1 MNDEWIV
8 TISYIPDEGALRQ
21 TLEIILRFTSWELAA
36 AVIATIDP
44 NTVHGFT
51 VRHMIDNDD

>member
-8 TISYIPDEGALRQ
+8 SISYIPDEGALQQ
-21 TLEIILRFTSWELAA
+21 TMEILLRFTSWELAA

-44 NTVHGFT
+44 NTVRGFT
-51 VRHMIDNDD
+51 MRHVIENDD

>member
-8 TISYIPDEGALRQ
+8 TISYILDEGALQQ
-21 TLEIILRFTSWELAA
+21 TMEIVLRFTSWELAA

-44 NTVHGFT
+44 NSVHGFT
-51 VRHMIDNDD
+51 VRHMIDHDD